1 MSDTQPAA
9 DPAIE
14 QLHTL
19 CDFIRLGVSRFRRAG
34 VFFGHGTD
42 NAWDEA
48 VQLVLHAAGLPWD
61 VNPEAL
67 DARLLEAEKEQ
78 VLALFQRRIDERIP
92 APYLIG
98 EAWFCGIPFN
108 VDERVL
114 VPRSPIAQLI
124 QQGFAPWLDGIEVT
138 QVMDLCTGSGCIG
151 IACAQLFDTAKVDLL
166 DISTDAL
173 MVCDSNIERHGLTDR
188 VHALQS
194 DLFDAVEPS
203 QQYQLI
209 VSNPPYVDQQD
220 YDQMPAEFGH
230 EPKLGLTSGADGL
243 DICYRILAQ
252 AANYLSD
259 DGLLV
264 VEIGNSEAALR
275 EQLPDA
281 PLMWAELPEGGN
293 GVFMITAYDLQQLAA
308 TLIPKCG
315 R

>member
-1 MSDTQPAA
+1 MNNTQPTA

-19 CDFIRLGVSRFRRAG
+19 RDFIRLGVSRFRRAE

-61 VNPEAL
+61 VDPQAL
-67 DARLLEAEKEQ
+67 DARLLDAEKQQ

-92 APYLIG
+92 APYLLG
-98 EAWFCGIPFN
+98 EAWFCGMPFN

-124 QQGFAPWLDGIEVT
+124 QQGFAPWLDGIDVMR
-138 QVMDLCTGSGCIG
+138 VMDLCTGSGCIG
-151 IACAQLFDTAKVDLL
+151 IACAQLFDTAQVDLL
-166 DISTDAL
+166 DISNDAL
-173 MVCDSNIERHGLTDR
+173 AVCRSNIDRHGLSGR
-188 VHALQS
+188 VDALQS
-194 DLFDAVEPS
+194 DLFGAVEPC

-220 YDQMPAEFGH
+220 YNQMPAEFGH
-230 EPKLGLTSGADGL
+230 EPKLGLTSGVDGL

-252 AANYLSD
+252 AAKYLSD

-264 VEIGNSEAALR
+264 VEVGNSEAALR
-275 EQLPDA
+275 QQLPDA

-308 TLIPKCG
+308 TLIPESG

>member
-1 MSDTQPAA
+1 MSEISLTA
-9 DPAIE
+9 DPAID
-14 QLHTL
+14 QLFTL
-19 CDFIRLGVSRFRRAG
+19 RDFVRLGVSRFRRAE

-61 VNPEAL
+61 VNPTAL
-67 DARLLEAEKEQ
+67 DARLLDEEKQ
-78 VLALFQRRIDERIP
+78 QLLALFQRRIDERIP

-98 EAWFCGIPFN
+98 EAWFCGMPFN

-124 QQGFAPWLDGIEVT
+124 QQGFAPWLDGVEVER
-138 QVMDLCTGSGCIG
+138 VMDLCTGSGCIG
-151 IACAQLFDTAKVDLL
+151 IACAQLFEHAQVDLL
-166 DISTDAL
+166 DISDDAL
-173 MVCDSNIERHGLTDR
+173 EVCRSNIDRHCVHNR
-188 VHALQS
+188 VSALQS
-194 DLFDAVEPS
+194 DLFDAVEPNK
-203 QQYQLI
+203 QYQLI

-252 AANYLSD
+252 TADYLSD

-264 VEIGNSEAALR
+264 VEVGNSEVALR
-275 EQLPDA
+275 QQLSDA

-308 TLIPKCG
+308 TLKPNTG